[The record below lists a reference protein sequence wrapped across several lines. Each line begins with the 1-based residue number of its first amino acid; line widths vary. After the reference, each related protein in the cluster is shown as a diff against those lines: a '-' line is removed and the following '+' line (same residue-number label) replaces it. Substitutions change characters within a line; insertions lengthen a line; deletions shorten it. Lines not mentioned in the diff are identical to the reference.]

1 MLDEFY
7 TSEIFIA
14 LLISLMEVPFIL
26 VKKIE
31 KLRFMAFLGVSGI
44 MVFVIT
50 FTAFYIVKLANY

>member
-1 MLDEFY
+1 
-7 TSEIFIA
+7 
-14 LLISLMEVPFIL
+14 MEVPFIL

-50 FTAFYIVKLANY
+50 FAAFYIVKISNYEAGPGNPDMALFPTDWF

>member
-1 MLDEFY
+1 
-7 TSEIFIA
+7 
-14 LLISLMEVPFIL
+14 MEVPFIL

-50 FTAFYIVKLANY
+50 FVAFYISKVSDYTAGPTNPDMDLFPKNWL